1 MFLDELKGVARAEIN
16 ELFLL
21 GSKGLLPMTI
31 FSSEL
36 SRVIDKV
43 NNGTCNQIDSWYS
56 RKHRTV
62 SGAVRVRAPIGS
74 RPPIHCRNRLDNNLN
89 IVLRRLG
96 VEWQRM
102 KPLNAKT
109 KLKMVQQKMVEHG
122 LSGAEFKPLLE
133 FEVDETADRQE
144 YSAKVK
150 AILRSMAEEKKELF
164 AQRMATAKAARTL
177 LVL

>member
-31 FSSEL
+31 FSTEL
-36 SRVIDKV
+36 ARVIDKV
-43 NNGTCNQIDSWYS
+43 KNGTCNQIDSWYS

-62 SGAVRVRAPIGS
+62 NGTVRVRAPIGS

-102 KPLNAKT
+102 KPLNSKT

-122 LSGAEFKPLLE
+122 LCGTEFKALLD
-133 FEVDETADRQE
+133 FEVDETANRQE
-144 YSAKVK
+144 YSATVK
-150 AILRSMAEEKKELF
+150 AILRSIAEEKREVF
-164 AQRMATAKAARTL
+164 AQRVATAKAASAL